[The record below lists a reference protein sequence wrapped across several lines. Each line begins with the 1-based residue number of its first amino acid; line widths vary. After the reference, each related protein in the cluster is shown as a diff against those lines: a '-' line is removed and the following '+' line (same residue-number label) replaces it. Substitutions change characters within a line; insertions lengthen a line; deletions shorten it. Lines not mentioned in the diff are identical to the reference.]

1 MRPNFLHDTRL
12 LLTFR
17 DEMDYK
23 SYFAGSAIFHPSKFH
38 VVVDFNIKFNYKEE
52 NVCIYS

>member
-1 MRPNFLHDTRL
+1 MDTRP

-17 DEMDYK
+17 DEMDHK

-38 VVVDFNIKFNYKEE
+38 VVVDFNIKFNYKEGKMY
-52 NVCIYS
+52 VCIHEK